1 MSIKSNLERAYC
13 SLPIKV
19 QEFLAPKSHFDEIQQ
34 GQKYSR
40 TQFMHPETNGI
51 VNYTQMLEY
60 YKINNLAVNEF
71 EKLEIKLT
79 KSSYPCNFEEFAE
92 PYIQK
97 FEAGSIEPL
106 IEGVRRI
113 RVTLKEYGIAIINP
127 KEQQPQVQDPLDNSP
142 YDLDIYHN

>member
-1 MSIKSNLERAYC
+1 MSIKSNLERAYS
-13 SLPIKV
+13 SLPIKF

-40 TQFMHPETNGI
+40 AQFKHPETNII

-79 KSSYPCNFEEFAE
+79 KSSYPCNFDEFAE

-97 FEAGSIEPL
+97 FEAGSIESL
-106 IEGVRRI
+106 MEGMSRI
-113 RVTLKEYGIAIINP
+113 RVSLTKFGIDLTNLE
-127 KEQQPQVQDPLDNSP
+127 EQSTQDPLDNSP
-142 YDLDIYHN
+142 YDPDIYHK